1 MNIEVEYQIEEACT
15 KDDDRPALAHVWV
28 ERPAADKP
36 TEGLAVACDGFI
48 MAVVPVTLEAEDV
61 PGFVPTAALKQAR
74 KLAKRSADV
83 QIALTEQGCRVESVS
98 ASYVYPRNVDG
109 VFPNWRRVVPTVPA
123 EGGDIPRVALDTKLM
138 LRLSK
143 ALGCDTLKLYFDG
156 SPLKA
161 VVAKPHSTSLT
172 ARRDD
177 LFGVIMPVYGP
188 GD

>member
-1 MNIEVEYQIEEACT
+1 MNISVEYQIEEACT
-15 KDDDRPALAHVWV
+15 KDDLSPALTHVWV
-28 ERPAADKP
+28 ERPDADKP
-36 TEGLAVACDGFI
+36 TEGLAVACDGRI
-48 MAVVPVTLEAEDV
+48 LAVVPVALDAEDV
-61 PGFVPTAALKQAR
+61 PGFVPVAALKQAR
-74 KLAKRSADV
+74 RLAKRSADV
-83 QIALTEQGCRVESVS
+83 QIALTDEWCRVESVS

-109 VFPNWRRVVPTVPA
+109 VFPNWRRVVPKVPD
-123 EGGDIPRVALDTKLM
+123 EGGDIPHVALDTKYL

-143 ALGCDTLKLYFDG
+143 ALGCDTLRLYFDG

-172 ARRDD
+172 ARRVD